1 MPDLDLSDFP
11 VSSNVKWK
19 GIRAS
24 VQFSKGRHI
33 LENVFEIRVEKIVKR
48 ERQPVE
54 KIATCKI

>member
-1 MPDLDLSDFP
+1 MPDSDLSDLP

-54 KIATCKI
+54 KIAI